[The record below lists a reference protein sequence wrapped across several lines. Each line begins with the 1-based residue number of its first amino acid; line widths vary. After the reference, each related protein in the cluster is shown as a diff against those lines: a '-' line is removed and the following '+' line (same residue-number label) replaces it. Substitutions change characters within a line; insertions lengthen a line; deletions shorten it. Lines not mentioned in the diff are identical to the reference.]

1 MTLSTRKPLTS
12 RIGRSLA
19 GAPLLTACLAAA
31 FAGSAQAAT
40 TVNIG
45 YNGAPDP
52 EKNAVHVFATN
63 LKQLVEEKTEGEIEL
78 KLYAN
83 SQLGEE
89 QERMEQVMNTPSL
102 NIASFAGMSPVVPEI
117 FVSAIPFLF
126 DDFESAR
133 TFFDEGQ
140 YWQAVEDALRE
151 RTGLELL
158 AVVEEGGF
166 LAFTNDE
173 RPISSPEDFEGLR
186 FRAMDPSQVALYE
199 AFGASG
205 TPIPW
210 TEVYMA
216 LRTGVAD
223 GQMNPPMYIILGS
236 LYEVQDYLTLANI
249 QYSDQ
254 FLVGNGAMID
264 GWDEEMR
271 GAFLEAVEE
280 ANQMAREHNA
290 AQVDERIAFLEEQ
303 GMEIIRPSQD
313 ELDEFRELGQ
323 PAYLEWLGE
332 RDIEPRFIEMALEDA
347 GMTHLT
353 E

>member
-1 MTLSTRKPLTS
+1 MTPTRRVPFTS
-12 RIGRSLA
+12 
-19 GAPLLTACLAAA
+19 LAAA
-31 FAGSAQAAT
+31 CLLGAATLAGQAQAAT
-40 TVNIG
+40 TVNLS

-52 EKNAVHVFATN
+52 DKNAVHVFATN
-63 LKQLVEEKTEGEIEL
+63 LKELVAEKTDGELVLEL
-78 KLYAN
+78 YPN

-89 QERMEQVMNTPSL
+89 PERMEQTMNSPSL
-102 NIASFAGMSPVVPEI
+102 NIASFAGMSPLVPEV

-126 DDFESAR
+126 EDFADAR
-133 TFFDEGQ
+133 TFFDEGE

-151 RTGLELL
+151 RTGIELL

-173 RPISSPEDFEGLR
+173 KPIHSPADFEGLR

-254 FLVGNGAMID
+254 FLVGNGAMIE
-264 GWDEEMR
+264 GWDEASR
-271 GAFLEAVEE
+271 
-280 ANQMAREHNA
+280 
-290 AQVDERIAFLEEQ
+290 
-303 GMEIIRPSQD
+303 
-313 ELDEFRELGQ
+313 
-323 PAYLEWLGE
+323 
-332 RDIEPRFIEMALEDA
+332 
-347 GMTHLT
+347 
-353 E
+353 

>member
-1 MTLSTRKPLTS
+1 MNPTRS
-12 RIGRSLA
+12 FAVSS
-19 GAPLLTACLAAA
+19 LAAA
-31 FAGSAQAAT
+31 VLAAGAFASQAYAAT
-40 TVNIG
+40 TVNLS

-63 LKQLVEEKTEGEIEL
+63 LKELVEEKTEGELEL
-78 KLYAN
+78 KLYPN
-83 SQLGEE
+83 SMLGEE
-89 QERMEQVMNTPSL
+89 QERMEQTMNSANL
-102 NIASFAGMSPVVPEI
+102 NIASFAGMSPLVPEV

-151 RTGLELL
+151 RTGVELL

-166 LAFTNDE
+166 LAFTNDQK
-173 RPISSPEDFEGLR
+173 PISSPSDFEGLR

-216 LRTGVAD
+216 LKTGVAD
-223 GQMNPPMYIILGS
+223 GQMNPPMYIIMGS

-264 GWDEEMR
+264 GWDDTLR
-271 GAFLEAVEE
+271 QAFMEAVEE
-280 ANQMAREHNA
+280 ANQMAREHNESR
-290 AQVDERIAFLEEQ
+290 VDERIAFLKEE
-303 GMEIIRPSQD
+303 GMEVIRPSEE
-313 ELDEFRELGQ
+313 ELAAFREQGQ

-332 RDIEPRFIEMALEDA
+332 QDIDPSFIDMALEDA
-347 GMTHLT
+347 EMTHLA

>member
-1 MTLSTRKPLTS
+1 MNPTRS
-12 RIGRSLA
+12 FAVSS
-19 GAPLLTACLAAA
+19 LTAAVLAASLLA
-31 FAGSAQAAT
+31 SQAQAAT
-40 TVNIG
+40 TVDLS

-52 EKNAVHVFATN
+52 DKNAVHVFATN
-63 LKQLVEEKTEGEIEL
+63 LKELVEEKTEGDIEL
-78 KLYAN
+78 KLYPN
-83 SQLGEE
+83 SMLGEE
-89 QERMEQVMNTPSL
+89 QERMEQTMNSPSL
-102 NIASFAGMSPVVPEI
+102 NIASFAGMSPLVPEV

-151 RTGLELL
+151 RTGVELL

-173 RPISSPEDFEGLR
+173 KPISSPSDFEGLR

-216 LRTGVAD
+216 LKTGVAD
-223 GQMNPPMYIILGS
+223 GQMNPPMYIIMGS

-264 GWDEEMR
+264 GWDETTRE
-271 GAFLEAVEE
+271 AFMAAVEE
-280 ANQMAREHNA
+280 ANQMAREHNETR
-290 AQVDERIAFLEEQ
+290 VDERIAYLEEQ
-303 GMEIIRPSQD
+303 GMEVIRPSEE
-313 ELDEFRELGQ
+313 ELAAFREQGQ

-332 RDIEPRFIEMALEDA
+332 QDIDPSFIDMALEDA
-347 GMTHLT
+347 GMSHLA

>member
-1 MTLSTRKPLTS
+1 M
-12 RIGRSLA
+12 SLA
-19 GAPLLTACLAAA
+19 FRFPLKTLASACLLTTATLA
-31 FAGSAQAAT
+31 GTVQAAT
-40 TVNIG
+40 TVNLS

-52 EKNAVHVFATN
+52 DKNAVHVFATN
-63 LKQLVEEKTEGEIEL
+63 LKDLVEEKTDGEIEL
-78 KLYAN
+78 KLYPN

-89 QERMEQVMNTPSL
+89 QERMEQAMNSPSL
-102 NIASFAGMSPVVPEI
+102 NIASFAGMSPLVPEV

-126 DDFESAR
+126 SDFEDAR
-133 TFFDEGQ
+133 TFFDEGE
-140 YWQAVEDALRE
+140 YWQEVENALRE
-151 RTGLELL
+151 RTGIELL

-166 LAFTNDE
+166 LAFTNDQK
-173 RPISSPEDFEGLR
+173 PIHSPADFEGLR

-264 GWDEEMR
+264 GWDEDVR
-271 GAFLEAVEE
+271 TAFLEAVDE
-280 ANQMAREHNA
+280 ANAMAREHNEA
-290 AQVDERIAFLEEQ
+290 KVDERIAYLEEQ
-303 GMEIIRPSQD
+303 GMEAIRPSEED
-313 ELDEFRELGQ
+313 LAAFREIGQ
-323 PAYLEWLGE
+323 PAYLEWLTEEQG
-332 RDIEPRFIEMALEDA
+332 IEQRWIDMALQDA
-347 GMTHLT
+347 GMTQLA

>member
-1 MTLSTRKPLTS
+1 MSFTS
-12 RIGRSLA
+12 RFPLKFLA
-19 GAPLLTACLAAA
+19 SSGVLGMAMLGG
-31 FAGSAQAAT
+31 FAYAET
-40 TVNIG
+40 TVNLS

-52 EKNAVHVFATN
+52 DKNAVHVFATN
-63 LKQLVEEKTEGEIEL
+63 LKELVEDKTDGEIQL
-78 KLYAN
+78 KLYPN
-83 SQLGEE
+83 SMLGEE
-89 QERMEQVMNTPSL
+89 DARMEQVISTPSL
-102 NIASFAGMSPVVPEI
+102 NIASFAGISPLMPEVY
-117 FVSAIPFLF
+117 VSAIPFLF
-126 DDFESAR
+126 EDFDAAR

-140 YWQAVEDALRE
+140 YWSEVENALRE
-151 RTGLELL
+151 RTGAELL

-173 RPISSPEDFEGLR
+173 RPIHSPTDFEGLR

-254 FLVGNGAMID
+254 FLVGNGEMLAS
-264 GWDEEMR
+264 WDEQTR
-271 GAFLEAVEE
+271 QAFLDAVAE
-280 ANQMAREHNA
+280 ANAMAREHNEA
-290 AQVDERIAFLEEQ
+290 KVDERIAYLEEQ
-303 GMEIIRPSQD
+303 GMEVIRPSQKD
-313 ELDEFRELGQ
+313 LEAFREQGQ
-323 PAYLEWLGE
+323 PAYLEWLEQQG
-332 RDIEPRFIEMALEDA
+332 IEQRWIDMALEDA
-347 GMTHLT
+347 GMTHLMQ
-353 E
+353 

>member
-1 MTLSTRKPLTS
+1 MSCSARLPLKALAS
-12 RIGRSLA
+12 AVSLSLA
-19 GAPLLTACLAAA
+19 MLT
-31 FAGSAQAAT
+31 GSVHAET
-40 TVNIG
+40 TVNLS

-52 EKNAVHVFATN
+52 DKNAVHVFATN
-63 LKQLVEEKTEGEIEL
+63 LKDLVAEKTNGEIQL
-78 KLYAN
+78 KLYPN
-83 SQLGEE
+83 SMLGEE
-89 QERMEQVMNTPSL
+89 QARMEQVMNTPSL

-117 FVSAIPFLF
+117 YVSAIPFLF
-126 DDFESAR
+126 EDFEAAR

-140 YWQAVEDALRE
+140 YWKEVENALRE
-151 RTGLELL
+151 RTGAELL

-173 RPISSPEDFEGLR
+173 RPIQAPKDFEGLR

-254 FLVGNGAMID
+254 FLVGNGEMLD
-264 GWDEEMR
+264 SWDEDTR
-271 GAFLEAVEE
+271 QAFMEAVAE
-280 ANQMAREHNA
+280 ANEKAREYNEA
-290 AQVDERIAFLEEQ
+290 KVDERIAYLEEQ
-303 GMEIIRPSQD
+303 GMEIIRPAQED
-313 ELDEFRELGQ
+313 LEAFRKQGQ
-323 PAYLEWLGE
+323 PAYLEWLKDEG
-332 RDIEPRFIEMALEDA
+332 IEQRWIDMALEDA
-347 GMTHLT
+347 GMSQLAQ
-353 E
+353 

>member
-1 MTLSTRKPLTS
+1 MIPTRAFAVS
-12 RIGRSLA
+12 SLA
-19 GAPLLTACLAAA
+19 TAVLAAGLLA
-31 FAGSAQAAT
+31 SQAQAAT
-40 TVNIG
+40 TVDLS

-52 EKNAVHVFATN
+52 DKNAVHVFATN
-63 LKQLVEEKTEGEIEL
+63 LKELVEEKTDGEIEL
-78 KLYAN
+78 KLYPN
-83 SQLGEE
+83 SMLGDEE
-89 QERMEQVMNTPSL
+89 ERMEQTMNSPSL
-102 NIASFAGMSPVVPEI
+102 NIASFAGMSPLVPEV

-126 DDFESAR
+126 DDFASAR
-133 TFFDEGQ
+133 TFFDEGR

-151 RTGLELL
+151 RTGVELL

-173 RPISSPEDFEGLR
+173 KPISAPGDFEGLR

-216 LRTGVAD
+216 LKTGVAD
-223 GQMNPPMYIILGS
+223 GQMNPPMYIIMGS

-264 GWDEEMR
+264 GWDETMR
-271 GAFLEAVEE
+271 DAVMEAVAE
-280 ANQMAREHNA
+280 ANQMAREHNETRV
-290 AQVDERIAFLEEQ
+290 QERIAYLEEQ
-303 GMEIIRPSQD
+303 GMEVIRPSED
-313 ELDEFRELGQ
+313 ELAAFREQGQ
-323 PAYLEWLGE
+323 PAYLEWLE
-332 RDIEPRFIEMALEDA
+332 EQDIDPSFIDMALEDT
-347 GMTHLT
+347 GMTHLA

>member
-1 MTLSTRKPLTS
+1 MSPFLRYPFAS
-12 RIGRSLA
+12 RSL
-19 GAPLLTACLAAA
+19 TAASLLAAGLGIA
-31 FAGSAQAAT
+31 FAGSVQAAT

-52 EKNAVHVFATN
+52 DKNAVHVFATN
-63 LKQLVEEKTEGEIEL
+63 LKELVEEKTAGEIEL
-78 KLYAN
+78 KLYPN
-83 SQLGEE
+83 SMLGEE
-89 QERMEQVMNTPSL
+89 EERMEQVMNTPSL
-102 NIASFAGMSPVVPEI
+102 NIASFAGMSPVVPEV

-126 DDFESAR
+126 DDFEAAR
-133 TFFDEGQ
+133 TFFDEGE
-140 YWQAVEDALRE
+140 YWQAVEEALRE
-151 RTGLELL
+151 RTGLALL

-173 RPISSPEDFEGLR
+173 RPISSPSDFEGLR

-254 FLVGNGAMID
+254 FLVGNGKMID

-271 GAFLEAVEE
+271 EAFLEAVAE
-280 ANQMAREHNA
+280 ANQLARDDNEA
-290 AQVDERIAFLEEQ
+290 RVDERIAYLEEQ
-303 GMEIIRPSQD
+303 GMEVIRPSEE
-313 ELDEFRELGQ
+313 ELGEFRELGQ
-323 PAYLEWLGE
+323 PAYMEWLKE
-332 RDIEPRFIEMALEDA
+332 RDIAPRFIDMALEDA